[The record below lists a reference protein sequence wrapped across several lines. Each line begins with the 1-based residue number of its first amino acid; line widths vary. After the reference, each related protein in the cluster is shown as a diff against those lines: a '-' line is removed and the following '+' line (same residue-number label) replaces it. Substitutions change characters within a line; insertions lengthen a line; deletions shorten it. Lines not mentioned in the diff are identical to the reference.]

1 MLVIGGLLAVVIAA
15 AVGMGLIYFRA
26 VNNYVRTGQD
36 LCPIA
41 GPRAQTIVLVD
52 ATDTLSALTR
62 SEIAQRLADLAAS
75 TPKGSRLD
83 IRTLRS
89 DDARTNAIFSLC
101 NPGDGS
107 DLDPLIANPEAARR
121 KWEEGFSAPLEVAL
135 EASTGEG
142 EADTSPIMAAIQQI
156 AVERLTSASD
166 RSIPTSLVVVSDML
180 ENSPL
185 FSMYRSGA
193 NYAAYAASP
202 AANAYASNLTGAT
215 VDVWLVRRDAAPADA
230 NALIDFWD
238 RWFTESGATIA
249 HALRLQGVD

>member
-1 MLVIGGLLAVVIAA
+1 MIGALLALVISAA
-15 AVGMGLIYFRA
+15 AGIGFIYFRA
-26 VNNYVRTGQD
+26 VSSYVPTGED
-36 LCPIA
+36 LCPLA
-41 GPRAQTIVLVD
+41 GPKAQILVLVD
-52 ATDTLSALTR
+52 ATDTLSSLTR

-83 IRTLRS
+83 IRTLRN
-89 DDARTNAIFSLC
+89 DDARTNAIFNLC

-156 AVERLTSASD
+156 AVERLTSTAD
-166 RSIPTSLVVVSDML
+166 RSIPTTLVVVSDML
-180 ENSPL
+180 ENSSL

-193 NYAAYAASP
+193 DYRSYAASP
-202 AANAYASNLTGAT
+202 AANAYASNLTGAK

-238 RWFTESGATIA
+238 RWFTDSGATVA